1 MKPIQ
6 WNLHW
11 KTALKAIEEM
21 TLSDGH
27 DIYMLPEPTFNAY
40 TGFEFVNRDGTGGS
54 IMVTIYPNIGV
65 VEFVTYRAA
74 NRRLY
79 MFDAN
84 QLKTHRAVF
93 DKIFEQLALSFRGQ
107 DEPPQ
112 GTPEEYRKYW
122 HNGKMAF
129 EKRHL
134 GLRNWCKIHG
144 KLDSW
149 GNPLIEDIEI

>member
-1 MKPIQ
+1 MKPYRWILP
-6 WNLHW
+6 WN
-11 KTALKAIEEM
+11 TALKAIKEM

-27 DIYMLPEPTFNAY
+27 DIYMLPEPRYNVY
-40 TGFEFVNRDGTGGS
+40 YEFEFVNRDGTGGT
-54 IMVTIYPNIGV
+54 IMVDIHPSIGV
-65 VEFVTYRAA
+65 VTSVTYLAA

-84 QLKTHRAVF
+84 QLETHRAVF
-93 DKIFEQLALSFRGQ
+93 DKVFEQLALSFRGQ

-112 GTPEEYRKYW
+112 GTPEEYHKYW

-134 GLRNWCKIHG
+134 GLHNWCKIHG
-144 KLDSW
+144 KLDSR
-149 GNPLIEDIEI
+149 GNPLIEDIDI